1 MLQLNSD
8 QPAFVKAIGAEFD
21 GDDADNDTSR
31 KLRTSPTAGKGSI
44 TPRNAGHHGGP
55 PAPAELKRKWTGLRT
70 IGQICRRRELPDGTE
85 LVDLRTSSAAWLRG

>member
-8 QPAFVKAIGAEFD
+8 QPAFVKAIGADFD

-55 PAPAELKRKWTGLRT
+55 PAPAELKRKWTG
-70 IGQICRRRELPDGTE
+70 IE
-85 LVDLRTSSAAWLRG
+85 AAA